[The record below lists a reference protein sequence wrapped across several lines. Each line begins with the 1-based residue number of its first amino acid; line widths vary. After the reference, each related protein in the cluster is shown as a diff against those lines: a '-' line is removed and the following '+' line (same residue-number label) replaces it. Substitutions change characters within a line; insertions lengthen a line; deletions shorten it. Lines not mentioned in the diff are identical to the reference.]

1 MTVAK
6 SIDRWIGV
14 ALSIGTFSVGLTA
27 VLASD
32 SPKPVAA
39 STSPD
44 QDHAERKLPAG
55 PLGEMIRLGES
66 LVESTTTHELTKPY
80 VGNSLNCTSCH
91 LANGTDR
98 RAASFI
104 GVATAYPAWAPREG
118 RVITLEDRVLNCFM
132 RSCNGIRPPLGSKPS
147 VAITAYITWL
157 SQGESLRMNGKGPHG
172 PLAVPVL
179 TIDPKTADLAR
190 GKTIYARKCADC
202 HRKDGAGDEDNPPV
216 WGPRSYNQ
224 GAGLS
229 RVLQLAS
236 WLKVAMPLDDATL
249 TDQEAL
255 DVAAFVNSHDRPEFN
270 LQERL
275 PDKSRLG
282 EYNSEYSR

>member
-1 MTVAK
+1 MTAAM

-14 ALSIGTFSVGLTA
+14 ALLIGTLSMAAVSGLA
-27 VLASD
+27 DD
-32 SPKPVAA
+32 SPKL
-39 STSPD
+39 PD
-44 QDHAERKLPAG
+44 G
-55 PLGEMIRLGES
+55 PLGEVIRLGET
-66 LVESTTTHELTKPY
+66 LVESTATHELTKPY
-80 VGNSLNCTSCH
+80 VGNALNCTSCH

-157 SQGESLRMNGKGPHG
+157 SQGEPLRMNGNGPHG

-179 TIDPKTADLAR
+179 KIDPNTADLAR
-190 GKTIYARKCADC
+190 GKRLYARKCADC
-202 HRKDGAGDEDNPPV
+202 HRKDGAGDGDNPPV

-224 GAGLS
+224 GAGLA
-229 RVLQLAS
+229 RVPQLAN

-249 TDQEAL
+249 TDREAL
-255 DVAAFVNSHDRPEFN
+255 DIAAFVDSHERPEFN
-270 LQERL
+270 LQSRL

-282 EYNSEYSR
+282 EYNSEHTR